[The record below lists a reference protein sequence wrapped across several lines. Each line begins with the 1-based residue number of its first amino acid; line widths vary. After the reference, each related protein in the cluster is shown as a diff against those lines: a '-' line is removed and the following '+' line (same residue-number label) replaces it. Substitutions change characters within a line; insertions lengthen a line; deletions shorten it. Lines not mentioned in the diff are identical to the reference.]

1 MCGVKLN
8 SYPLC
13 SFLLNDGWMDAQLW
27 MVRTT
32 FFKWVV
38 DGDEGSGGFKETSFQ
53 MMKHSK
59 IERKVKCSL

>member
-1 MCGVKLN
+1 
-8 SYPLC
+8 
-13 SFLLNDGWMDAQLW
+13 MDAQLW